1 MERPGLRDDAP
12 AAGAFGGVSIWSRKD
27 GSSSVVVWEGRQ
39 KRVLRVAFRG
49 SDPTRFALCM

>member
-49 SDPTRFALCM
+49 PTRFALCM